1 MTNRL
6 DLFRA
11 YMSQFDAAADPARA
25 IDRGQY
31 VTSARA
37 LADRVRPRVE
47 LEPHATH
54 LLTGG
59 VGSGKTTQLLVMRDA
74 IAKLPDTTAIYIDVT
89 REQDLEHIHSGVLLL
104 LAGKKIDSLLAKNVT
119 KDVKDAR
126 AQLRKWTKGW
136 GYWREED
143 EDPPEGYDPYDSDD
157 GAPARYYVSVP
168 GELTPPPGPSP
179 LKHDT
184 TAKLE
189 IIKAL
194 REAAKPAHEHIVV
207 LFDGLD
213 RLADVAKFREL
224 VEQDVQA
231 LRRAS
236 VGVVLVGPINV
247 IYAKEQATRDLFDA
261 TWHLSPVDLTEPGGL
276 AFLVQILRMR
286 ASADILPA
294 DICIRLAARSGG
306 VLRDLVK
313 LARSAGYEAYSA
325 GSDRVGLEHVEAA
338 ADAQGRAL
346 LQAVGQ
352 DGVEILQRVRAK
364 GKFIPTSDRDLS
376 LLVSRNILEYQDGAK
391 IRYAVHPAIESLLAG
406 LATP

>member
-1 MTNRL
+1 M
-6 DLFRA
+6 A
-11 YMSQFDAAADPARA
+11 QFDAAADPVRA

-37 LADRVRPRVE
+37 LADRVRSRVE
-47 LEPHATH
+47 LEPHSTH

-104 LAGKKIDSLLAKNVT
+104 LAGKKIDGLLSKSIS
-119 KDVKDAR
+119 KDVESAR
-126 AQLRKWTKGW
+126 VQLRKWTQGW

-143 EDPPEGYDPYDSDD
+143 DEPSEDHEPSYGDEDEPDR
-157 GAPARYYVSVP
+157 RYFVNIP
-168 GELTPPPGPSP
+168 GEIRPPPGPGP
-179 LKHDT
+179 LMSDT
-184 TAKLE
+184 TLKLDT
-189 IIKAL
+189 IKVL
-194 REAAKPAHEHIVV
+194 REAARPTHKHIVV

-213 RLADVAKFREL
+213 RLNDIAKFREI

-261 TWHLSPVDLTEPGGL
+261 TWHLSPVDLTEPDGL
-276 AFLVQILRMR
+276 RFLMQILRMR
-286 ASADILPA
+286 ASADILPDDA
-294 DICIRLAARSGG
+294 CTRLAERSGG

-325 GSDRVGLEHVEAA
+325 GADQVGLEHVEAS
-338 ADAQGRAL
+338 ADALGRAL

-364 GKFIPTSDRDLS
+364 GKFVPTSDRDLA
-376 LLVSRNILEYQDGAK
+376 LLVSRNILEYQNGAK

-406 LATP
+406 LAAV